1 MHTIVHDA
9 MAVQTE
15 RQDSNVK
22 TVTGIMSL
30 SLLLT
35 KEGQDLLKS
44 CSIELQP
51 HTTVQGKNLGKA
63 LHRVGH
69 CKQLVDASCA
79 ADQVLCCSSQTV
91 LQMMHSLMLSM
102 HMLTHWMQPST
113 GNVDTMDRDVSDLQA
128 LAAYHTMGL
137 HHVCL

>member
-1 MHTIVHDA
+1 

-15 RQDSNVK
+15 RRDSNVK
-22 TVTGIMSL
+22 TVTGIMLL

-35 KEGQDLLKS
+35 KEGHDLLKS
-44 CSIELQP
+44 CSIELKPQ
-51 HTTVQGKNLGKA
+51 TTVQGENICTEIS
-63 LHRVGH
+63 H

-91 LQMMHSLMLSM
+91 LQMMRSLMLSM
-102 HMLTHWMQPST
+102 HRLTHWMQPST

-128 LAAYHTMGL
+128 LAAYRTMRL